1 MKNFT
6 VWYNIHDSRYV
17 GGDFV
22 FVGGLDRQAADRV
35 AICYRDELLFQLGT
49 DVDVEVWVE

>member
-22 FVGGLDRQAADRV
+22 FVCGLDRKTADRV
-35 AICYRDELLFQLGT
+35 AECYRGELLFQLGT
-49 DVDVEVWVE
+49 DVDVKVWVE

>member
-1 MKNFT
+1 MAT
-6 VWYNIHDSRYV
+6 IWYNIRDSRYV

-22 FVGGLDRQAADRV
+22 FVGGLSDTVANRV
-35 AICYRDELLFQLGT
+35 ADCFRDELLFQLGT